1 LLLKT
6 ILFGNYFLIVFTGAL
21 YLFKRKELDTDAIYT
36 MLSLVAIIIISL
48 LLIIFQGI
56 KIFFF
61 IDSVER
67 WYGFAIGAAFS
78 GVVGVGFYPI
88 MEIVFGV
95 VLAAPWPHIGI
106 TTTLSKFR
114 ITNGGQCISC
124 GNCSTYCEMGIDVR
138 SYAEKEKTLFVP
150 PV

>member
-1 LLLKT
+1 L
-6 ILFGNYFLIVFTGAL
+6 GAL

-48 LLIIFQGI
+48 FFNIFQGI

-61 IDSVER
+61 DNSLRE

-88 MEIVFGV
+88 MGNRVWCRFG
-95 VLAAPWPHIGI
+95 LWPPYWD
-106 TTTLSKFR
+106 TTTFTIK
-114 ITNGGQCISC
+114 I
-124 GNCSTYCEMGIDVR
+124 
-138 SYAEKEKTLFVP
+138 
-150 PV
+150 

>member
-1 LLLKT
+1 LG
-6 ILFGNYFLIVFTGAL
+6 IVIFLIVFTGAL

-48 LLIIFQGI
+48 LLIIFRES
-56 KIFFF
+56 KYSF
-61 IDSVER
+61 IDSNSLRE

-95 VLAAPWPHIGI
+95 VLAPWP
-106 TTTLSKFR
+106 
-114 ITNGGQCISC
+114 
-124 GNCSTYCEMGIDVR
+124 
-138 SYAEKEKTLFVP
+138 P
-150 PV
+150 